1 MARSSIDGVVTMVV
15 ESPVGRLVLRAS
27 ERGLASCCFGG
38 SEGGEGGDGGQPA
51 ARTIAMESA
60 AQLTAYFAGARKT
73 FDVPL
78 DMRGTD
84 FQRSVWDSLIAIPFG
99 QMVSYGEVAK
109 RIGNPKAVR
118 AVGGANNRN
127 PLPIFVPCH
136 RVVNSAG
143 GLHGYGGGL
152 PMKQWLLKHEG
163 CAV

>member
-1 MARSSIDGVVTMVV
+1 MALSEVDGVSTIAI
-15 ESPVGRLVLRAS
+15 ESPVGRLVLGAT
-27 ERGLASCCFGG
+27 ERGLVSCSFGG
-38 SEGGEGGDGGQPA
+38 GGGGEGESGPSA
-51 ARTIAMESA
+51 ARTIAAEA
-60 AQLTAYFAGARKT
+60 VEQLTAYFAGARKT

-78 DMRGTD
+78 DVRGTD
-84 FQRSVWDSLIAIPFG
+84 FQRSVWDSLRAIPFG
-99 QMVSYGEVAK
+99 EMVSYGEVAK

-152 PMKQWLLKHEG
+152 PAKQWLLKHEG